1 MVVLFG
7 RMVEEIANV
16 IGCFSMSSTAKSLQS
31 SVERLHI
38 LNFLR
43 IDNDI
48 RFTGRS

>member
-7 RMVEEIANV
+7 RKVEGIANV
-16 IGCFSMSSTAKSLQS
+16 IGCFPMSSTAKSLQS

-38 LNFLR
+38 LDFLR

-48 RFTGRS
+48 CLTGRS